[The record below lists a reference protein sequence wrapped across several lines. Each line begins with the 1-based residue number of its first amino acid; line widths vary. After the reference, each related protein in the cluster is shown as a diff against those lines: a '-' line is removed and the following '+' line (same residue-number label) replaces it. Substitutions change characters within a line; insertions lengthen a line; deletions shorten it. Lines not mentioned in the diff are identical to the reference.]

1 LGHFPHAKIYVRGG
15 PRARNCLPPIATT
28 SLTKLVAMTNSPVSW
43 RQLPLPVSGARNYDT
58 LRRQM
63 TAAKKTNMDSDFEE
77 DAVVVTVIGKV
88 R

>member
-1 LGHFPHAKIYVRGG
+1 
-15 PRARNCLPPIATT
+15 
-28 SLTKLVAMTNSPVSW
+28 MTNSPVSW